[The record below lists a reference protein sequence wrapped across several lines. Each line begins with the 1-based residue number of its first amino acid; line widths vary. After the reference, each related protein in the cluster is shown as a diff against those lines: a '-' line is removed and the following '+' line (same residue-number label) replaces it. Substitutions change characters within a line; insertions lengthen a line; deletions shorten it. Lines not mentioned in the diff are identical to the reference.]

1 MLNKITLD
9 QAVDIASQLPP
20 DQQDMLVDI
29 LRKRR
34 TEARRQEIA
43 ADARKS
49 IAAFRKGKF
58 KAQSAEEAIEELHQ
72 PLEESE

>member
-1 MLNKITLD
+1 MLNKITPD

-49 IAAFRKGKF
+49 IAAFRKGKL
-58 KAQSAEEAIEELHQ
+58 KAHSAEEAIKELHQ
-72 PLEESE
+72 ALEESG